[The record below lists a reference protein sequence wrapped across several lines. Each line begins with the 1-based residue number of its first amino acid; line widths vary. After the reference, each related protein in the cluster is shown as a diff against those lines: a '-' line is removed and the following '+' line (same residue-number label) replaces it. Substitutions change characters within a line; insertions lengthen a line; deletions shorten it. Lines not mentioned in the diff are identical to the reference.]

1 MTGRFLSS
9 DFLVLAVETLEML
22 GPEGVKRA

>member
-1 MTGRFLSS
+1 MTRRFLSS

-22 GPEGVKRA
+22 GSEGVKRA